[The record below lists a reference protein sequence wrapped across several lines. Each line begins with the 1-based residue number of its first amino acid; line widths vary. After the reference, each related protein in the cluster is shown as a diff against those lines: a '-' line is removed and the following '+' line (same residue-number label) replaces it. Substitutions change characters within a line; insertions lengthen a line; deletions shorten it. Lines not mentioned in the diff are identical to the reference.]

1 MNSHFPL
8 PIFLKSAAQLS
19 QLPNDQGAEVAFI
32 GRSNSGKSTAINSIT
47 GKKGLAKTSKTPGRT
62 QLLNFFQ
69 IDEHL
74 RLVDLPGYGFANVPN
89 DIQTNWE
96 KTISTYLK
104 IRKSL
109 KGLIITM
116 DIRHPLKSQ
125 DQAMLIWTSHH
136 HIPVYIL
143 LTKADKLTR
152 NQAAN
157 ALKLTIQQLAILH
170 CPYEIQ
176 IFSATKS
183 IGIENARRR
192 ILTWLNSHNKQGF
205 SK

>member
-1 MNSHFPL
+1 MSSHVFPL
-8 PIFLKSAAQLS
+8 IAFLKSVAQLD
-19 QLPNDQGAEVAFI
+19 QLPADQGAEVAFI

-69 IDEHL
+69 INEHL

-89 DIQTNWE
+89 DKKADWE
-96 KTISTYLK
+96 KTIATYLK

-109 KGLIITM
+109 KGLVITM
-116 DIRHPLKSQ
+116 DIRHPLKDR
-125 DQAMLIWTSHH
+125 DQAMLTWASHYQ
-136 HIPVYIL
+136 IPVYIL

-157 ALKLTIQQLAILH
+157 ALKLTTQQLAILNKP
-170 CPYEIQ
+170 CEIQ

-183 IGIENARRR
+183 IGLANARSR
-192 ILTWLNSHNKQGF
+192 ILNWLYSE
-205 SK
+205 

>member
-1 MNSHFPL
+1 LSSHVFPL
-8 PIFLKSAAQLS
+8 TVFLKSIAQLD
-19 QLPNDQGAEVAFI
+19 QLPDDQGAEIAFI

-69 IDEHL
+69 INEHL

-89 DIQTNWE
+89 DKKTDWE
-96 KTISTYLK
+96 KTIATYLK

-109 KGLIITM
+109 KGLVITM
-116 DIRHPLKSQ
+116 DIRHPFKDL
-125 DQAMLIWTSHH
+125 DQAMLTWASHYQ
-136 HIPVYIL
+136 IPVYIL

-152 NQAAN
+152 NQAAK
-157 ALKLTIQQLAILH
+157 ALKLTTQQLATLNK
-170 CPYEIQ
+170 PYEIQ

-183 IGIENARRR
+183 IGLESARRR
-192 ILTWLNSHNKQGF
+192 ILNWLHS
-205 SK
+205 

>member
-1 MNSHFPL
+1 MSSFVFPF
-8 PIFLKSAAQLS
+8 PILFLKSAAQLS
-19 QLPNDQGAEVAFI
+19 QLPKDKGAEVAFI

-62 QLLNFFQ
+62 QLLNFFK

-89 DIQTNWE
+89 DIQANWE
-96 KTISTYLK
+96 KTIAKYLK
-104 IRKSL
+104 TRKAL
-109 KGLIITM
+109 KGLVITM
-116 DIRHPLKSQ
+116 DIRHPLKRQ
-125 DQAMLIWTSHH
+125 DQAMLALALHYQ
-136 HIPVYIL
+136 IPAYIL

-157 ALKLTIQQLAILH
+157 TLKLTLQQLANLH

-183 IGIENARRR
+183 IGIDNARHR
-192 ILTWLNSHNKQGF
+192 ILTWLNA
-205 SK
+205 

>member
-1 MNSHFPL
+1 LSSYVFPL
-8 PIFLKSAAQLS
+8 TLFLKSVAQLD
-19 QLPNDQGAEVAFI
+19 QLPVDQGAEVAFI

-69 IDEHL
+69 INEHL
-74 RLVDLPGYGFANVPN
+74 RLVDLPGYGFAHAPQ
-89 DIQTNWE
+89 DKKINWE
-96 KTISTYLK
+96 KNIADYLS

-109 KGLIITM
+109 KGLMITM
-116 DIRHPLKSQ
+116 DIRNPLKDQ
-125 DQAMLIWTSHH
+125 DQAMLAWASHYQ
-136 HIPVYIL
+136 IPVYIL

-152 NQAAN
+152 HQAAN
-157 ALKLTIQQLAILH
+157 ALKLVSQQLAH
-170 CPYEIQ
+170 NTSEIQ

-183 IGIENARRR
+183 IGLENARRR
-192 ILTWLNSHNKQGF
+192 ILNWLY

>member
-1 MNSHFPL
+1 MSSFVFPF
-8 PIFLKSAAQLS
+8 PIFFLKSVAQLS
-19 QLPNDQGAEVAFI
+19 QLPKDKGAEVAFI

-89 DIQTNWE
+89 DIQLNWE
-96 KTISTYLK
+96 KIITNYLK
-104 IRKSL
+104 TRKSL

-125 DQAMLIWTSHH
+125 DQAMLAFASHYQ
-136 HIPVYIL
+136 IPAYIL

-157 ALKLTIQQLAILH
+157 TLKLATQQLATLH
-170 CPYEIQ
+170 CLYKMQ

-183 IGIENARRR
+183 IGINNARHR
-192 ILTWLNSHNKQGF
+192 ILTWLNA
-205 SK
+205 

>member
-1 MNSHFPL
+1 MSSHVFPL
-8 PIFLKSAAQLS
+8 TVFLKSVAQLD
-19 QLPNDQGAEVAFI
+19 QLPADQGAEVAFI

-69 IDEHL
+69 INEHL

-89 DIQTNWE
+89 DKKADWE
-96 KTISTYLK
+96 KTIATYLK

-109 KGLIITM
+109 KGLVITM
-116 DIRHPLKSQ
+116 DIRHPLKDR
-125 DQAMLIWTSHH
+125 DQAMLTWASHYQ
-136 HIPVYIL
+136 IPVYIL

-157 ALKLTIQQLAILH
+157 ALKLTTQQLAILNKP
-170 CPYEIQ
+170 CEIQ
-176 IFSATKS
+176 TFSATKS
-183 IGIENARRR
+183 IGLANARGR
-192 ILTWLNSHNKQGF
+192 ILNWLYSE
-205 SK
+205 